1 MKKPVRKLSKWAV
14 WARKRKEKH
23 LCIRCGKKARKFILC
38 DKCHDHDLAQR
49 RMKYRAKLTR
59 VIVTDLE
66 ESFTD
71 PMEIVPDQETQK
83 LTEAA
88 PIVSE
93 ICERLH
99 ELEDIRLGLAV
110 DFLYRL
116 AAICEISHMAFRYT
130 IRLMHGDATIFSS
143 FQEQAEDRAMS
154 KQAAH
159 AEFHS
164 VIATIERVFP
174 ELSKQIEFI
183 RGQVSRAEEPATGHT
198 NTLGQV
204 VTAEREARL

>member
-1 MKKPVRKLSKWAV
+1 MKKPARKLTRWAKWYRLRRA
-14 WARKRKEKH
+14 KH
-23 LCIRCGKKARKFILC
+23 LCPRCGKKAGKYIEC

-49 RMKYRAKLTR
+49 RLKYRAKVTR
-59 VIVTDLE
+59 PFLQEEWTTPLQMLPDLE
-66 ESFTD
+66 TE
-71 PMEIVPDQETQK
+71 K

-88 PIVSE
+88 PIVYE

-99 ELEDIRLGLAV
+99 ELEDIRLGLAI
-110 DFLYRL
+110 DIMSRL
-116 AAICEISHMAFRYT
+116 TAICEVSHMAFRYT

-159 AEFHS
+159 AEFHV

-183 RGQVSRAEEPATGHT
+183 RGQVSRAEEPSTGRT
-198 NTLGQV
+198 NPQGQV
-204 VTAEREARL
+204 VTAEREARV